1 MIRDGQTP
9 YLASQTKEGPQSRRE
24 PSVRATKVDVEE
36 YLCSVYGPEFYQF
49 VFLASLESEAEE
61 QQLKGN

>member
-1 MIRDGQTP
+1 V
-9 YLASQTKEGPQSRRE
+9 RE
-24 PSVRATKVDVEE
+24 SKVDVEE
-36 YLCSVYGPEFYQF
+36 YLCGVYGADFYQF